1 MNQDNIQDIYK
12 LSPIQQGMLFHNLYT
27 PASGVYF
34 EQFSWA
40 APDLDIEAFERAWQQ
55 AVDRH
60 PILRTSF
67 FWEDLDEPLQ
77 LVHRRVT
84 LPIERYSW
92 IELSP
97 EEQAERLPQFLRDD
111 RARGFELSQ
120 APLMRLSL
128 IQLDQRNY
136 QITWSYHHLLLDGWS
151 VALLMEEVFAIYNAL
166 RKGETPRVPRRRP
179 YRDYVQWLS
188 KQDSSAAEEFWR
200 DMLRGFSTPTRMR
213 LERVARPPAPDGQ
226 DYTFRQVALP
236 QPATEAL
243 QALARQERITLNTI
257 VQGAWAI
264 LLSRHSGDNDLVYG
278 VTVAGRPPE
287 LTGFE
292 SMIGVFINTLPIRVK
307 ITPDRSLREWLKD
320 LNQQQ
325 VMLRQHEHTPLAEV
339 QGWSDVPRG
348 TPLFETIVV
357 FENYPIDTFGR
368 QGNGQVF
375 QRTNY
380 PLTLLIEPAE
390 ELMLRLS
397 YETQRFDEATID
409 GLLERLQIVLQNM
422 VSQLDD
428 PVTEVELL
436 TPPERHTLLTTWNV
450 TETAFP
456 LDESFHSL
464 FETQAARTPEA
475 IAVSYADQQL
485 TYAEL
490 NRRANRLA
498 RQLVARG
505 VGPDVVVALL
515 AERGPDLLTAILAVF
530 KAGGAYLP
538 LDPHHPAQRHIQ
550 ILNQSAS
557 PVVLATDPFVDSLTE
572 AIAEL
577 PDESRPALLRLT
589 ELLDA
594 PQPDENLPPRASAR
608 NLAYVIYTS
617 GSTGVPKGAMIEQR
631 GMLNHL
637 WAKITELQLTDA
649 DRVAQTA
656 SQCFDIS
663 VWQFLAALLVGGT
676 VQIFPDEVAFDP
688 HLLLQQV
695 AQARI
700 TILETVPSL
709 LRAMLDDA
717 GAGTRQQPDLA
728 ALRWLI
734 PTGEALPPDLGH
746 QWLSRY
752 PTIPLL
758 NAYGPTECSDDVT
771 HYRLTTPPAD
781 DLLNMPIGRPVANM
795 RLYILDDRLKPAPVG
810 VIGELYVGG
819 IGVGRGYLNDPRRTA
834 EVFVPDPFADTTSD
848 QAAGARLYKTGDLA
862 HYLPDGNIVFLG
874 RVDYQV
880 KLRGFRIELGEIE
893 SVLRQYPEVHD
904 AIVVARADSLGDTR
918 LVAYVVGEQKNKETK
933 EQSTTDSPSPTAVG
947 EGGVERSETG
957 VRASE
962 GLFTNQDDGLAGLS
976 LLDALESDTWLG
988 EPGGTTA
995 TIEPDALRAF
1005 MQERLPEYMIP
1016 SAFVTLPALP
1026 LTPNGKVDRKAL
1038 PAPDLSRSE
1047 LDPALSRP
1055 RTPTEEVVA
1064 AIWQRVLGIEQ
1075 VGIHDSFFSL
1085 GGHSLLATQILSRV
1099 RETFQVELALSN
1111 LFNTPTVTGM
1121 AEQIDRAQQTA
1132 RGLQVPPIVPV
1143 PRTGDL
1149 PISYA
1154 QQRLWFLHQI
1164 DPSSPTYNIPSAVML
1179 RGDVDLRALE
1189 RSLDAIVRRHE
1200 VLRTTFHL
1208 VNGQPVQ
1215 RIVPDLRLTLPVIDL
1230 TDLPSDEQQARTW
1243 QIARE
1248 EARRPFDLQHGPVVR
1263 GTLIKQGEQAFV
1275 LLVTMHHI
1283 VSDGWS
1289 TGVLIREMAVFYK
1302 AFSDGQTPEQSP
1314 LPPLSIQYADYAV
1327 WQRQWLAPGVPDGVL
1342 ETQQQY
1348 WKQQLSGSLPA
1359 LDLPTDYPRPATQTQ
1374 RGAKALVRFP
1384 KALIDE
1390 LTSISRSAG
1399 ATLFMTLLSGLNA
1412 LLYRYTGQTDILIG
1426 TPIANRHHGS
1436 VEGLIGMFV
1445 NTLVLRTDL
1454 SGNPTFEDLL
1464 VRVRDVAL
1472 EAYGHQDLPFE
1483 QVVELV
1489 EPERDLSRT
1498 PLFQVMFVLQ
1508 NAPMPGL
1515 ELGNLSMLPVEVDN
1529 KTAKFD
1535 ISFDLTEIDDGIIGF
1550 VEYNTDLFAP
1560 TTIERMIQ
1568 HFQQLLESIAGN
1580 PEQRIG
1586 RVPLLTDAERHTL
1599 LNEWSATAAPVA
1611 ETLTLPALFA
1621 AQAVRTPD
1629 AIAVVFGDQPL
1640 TYRELDRR
1648 ASQLA
1653 HYLRAHG
1660 VRPETRVGV
1669 CLDRSLHVPIAL
1681 LGIAKAGGVFVPLD
1695 PSHPAERLR
1704 FIVDDAEI
1712 ALLVTQQLAAPL
1724 PELESNRLRVVQLDA
1739 DWSAIADRPA
1749 TQPDVAISP
1758 DNLAYLIYTSGSTG
1772 RPKGV
1777 LVTHR
1782 GLGNLA
1788 AVQRQAF
1795 ALDGESRVLQFAS
1808 LSFDAAISEIFVTLL
1823 AGAALHLAPQD
1834 ALLPGPALLH
1844 TLEQQAITVVTLPP
1858 SVLAVLPDAELPALR
1873 TIVSAGEAC
1882 PPGVVEHWQV
1892 SIDGHERRFVN
1903 AYGPTENTVCATYAL
1918 LSSDEPVTIGR
1929 PIAGTR
1935 AYILDSLGQPVPV
1948 GARGELVIGGVGV
1961 ARGYLNRP
1969 DQTAEKFI
1977 PDPFSSEPGAR
1988 LYRTG
1993 DLARWLPD
2001 GRIEYLG
2008 RIDQQVKLRG
2018 FRIELGEIEAVLRDH
2033 PLVREAAVT
2042 LRDDTRLVAYVVK
2055 QNREPRTKNQTENRE
2070 PRTKNLEDGTDPTL
2084 SPSPVATE
2092 AEAGRGSGQGPGVRA
2107 SEGLISTLRQ
2117 HLQDHLPSYM
2127 IPAAFVQLDALP
2139 LTPSGKLDRRALPA
2153 PEKRAG
2159 AEQSYVAPRTEL
2171 ERQLVGI
2178 WQELLQVEHV
2188 GINDNF
2194 FDLGGHS
2201 LTIVQLHSACQTLI
2215 GRDIPMVDLFKYPTI
2230 SALAAYLSQEQPA
2243 PAAGDAA
2250 IDRVGTRRESTR
2262 RQQERRQQ
2270 HRAARRHKVGEN
2282 D

>member
-27 PASGVYF
+27 PASAVYF

-92 IELSP
+92 VELSP
-97 EEQAERLPQFLRDD
+97 EEQAARLPQFLRDD

-151 VALLMEEVFAIYNAL
+151 VALLMEEVFAIYSAL

-213 LERVARPPAPDGQ
+213 LERGARPPAADGQ
-226 DYTFRQVALP
+226 DYTSRQVALP
-236 QPATEAL
+236 QAATEAL

-257 VQGAWAI
+257 VQGAWAL

-292 SMIGVFINTLPIRVK
+292 RMIGVFINTLPIRVK
-307 ITPDRSLREWLKD
+307 ITPDRTLREWLKD

-325 VMLRQHEHTPLAEV
+325 VLLRQHEHTPLAEV

-380 PLTLLIEPAE
+380 PLTLLVEPAE
-390 ELMLRLS
+390 ELLLRLS

-422 VSQLDD
+422 VDQLDD
-428 PVTEVELL
+428 AVTEVELL
-436 TPPERHTLLTTWNV
+436 TAAERHTLLTTWNATDV
-450 TETAFP
+450 TFP

-475 IAVSYADQQL
+475 IAVSYAEQQL

-498 RQLVARG
+498 RQLVAQG

-515 AERGPDLLTAILAVF
+515 ADRGPDLLTAILAVF

-550 ILNQSAS
+550 ILTQSAS
-557 PVVLATDPFVDSLTE
+557 PVVLVADPFVDALTQ
-572 AIAEL
+572 AVAEL
-577 PDESRPALLRLT
+577 PDESRPTLLRLD
-589 ELLDA
+589 ELLSV
-594 PQPDENLPPRASAR
+594 PQADENLPPRSSAR

-637 WAKITELQLTDA
+637 WAKIAELQLSDA

-663 VWQFLAALLVGGT
+663 VWQFLAALLVGGQ

-688 HLLLQQV
+688 HLLLQHV

-717 GAGTRQQPDLA
+717 GDGTREQPDLA

-734 PTGEALPPDLGH
+734 PTGEALPPDLSH

-771 HYRLTTPPAD
+771 HYRLTTPPAE

-795 RLYILDDRLKPAPVG
+795 RLYILDDRLQPAPVG
-810 VIGELYVGG
+810 IIGELYIGG

-834 EVFVPDPFADTTSD
+834 AQFVPDPFAGTTSD
-848 QAAGARLYKTGDLA
+848 QATGARLYKTGDLA

-904 AIVVARADSLGDTR
+904 AIVVAREDSLGDTR
-918 LVAYVVGEQKNKETK
+918 LVAYVVGEQKNKGTK
-933 EQSTTDSPSPTAVG
+933 EQHPEGTREQRTKNREQEPEADTTPPSPVATG
-947 EGGVERSETG
+947 EGGWG
-957 VRASE
+957 DE
-962 GLFTNQDDGLAGLS
+962 GLFTNLGEGLASLS

-988 EPGGTTA
+988 EPAGATA
-995 TIEPDALRAF
+995 AIEPDALRSF

-1047 LDPALSRP
+1047 LDSALSRP

-1121 AEQIDRAQQTA
+1121 AEQIDRAKQTA
-1132 RGLQVPPIVPV
+1132 HGLQVPPIVPV

-1200 VLRTTFHL
+1200 ALRTTFHL

-1215 RIVPDLRLTLPVIDL
+1215 RVVPDISLTLPVIDL
-1230 TDLPSDEQQARTW
+1230 SDLPSDEQQARTW
-1243 QIARE
+1243 QFARE

-1263 GTLIKQGEQAFV
+1263 AALIKQGEQAFV

-1314 LPPLSIQYADYAV
+1314 LPPLPIQYADYAV
-1327 WQRQWLAPGVPDGVL
+1327 WQRQWLAPGAPDGVL
-1342 ETQQQY
+1342 ETQQHY

-1374 RGAKALVRFP
+1374 RGAKAIVRFP
-1384 KALIDE
+1384 KALIDD

-1399 ATLFMTLLSGLNA
+1399 ATLFMTLLSGLNT

-1454 SGNPTFEDLL
+1454 AGNPSFEDLL
-1464 VRVRDVAL
+1464 GRVRDVAL
-1472 EAYGHQDLPFE
+1472 GAYGHQDLPFE

-1508 NAPMPGL
+1508 NAPMPGP

-1550 VEYNTDLFAP
+1550 VEYNTDLFAL
-1560 TTIERMIQ
+1560 TTIERLIQ

-1599 LNEWSATAAPVA
+1599 LAEWSTIAAPVT
-1611 ETLTLPALFA
+1611 ETLPLPALFA
-1621 AQAVRTPD
+1621 AQAARTPD
-1629 AIAVVFGDQPL
+1629 TIAVVFGDQRL

-1648 ASQLA
+1648 SNQLA
-1653 HYLRAHG
+1653 HYLRAQG
-1660 VRPETRVGV
+1660 LRPETRVGV
-1669 CLDRSLHVPIAL
+1669 CLERSLHVPIAL

-1724 PELESNRLRVVQLDA
+1724 PELGNSRLRMVRLDA
-1739 DWSAIADRPA
+1739 DWPAIADQPV
-1749 TQPDVAISP
+1749 TQPDVALSP
-1758 DNLAYLIYTSGSTG
+1758 DNLAYIIYTSGSTG

-1844 TLEQQAITVVTLPP
+1844 TLEQQAITTVTLPP

-1882 PPGVVEHWQV
+1882 PPDVVERWQV
-1892 SIDGHERRFVN
+1892 SPSGHERRFVN
-1903 AYGPTENTVCATYAL
+1903 AYGPTETTVCATYAL
-1918 LSSDEPVTIGR
+1918 LASDEPVTIGR
-1929 PIAGTR
+1929 PIAGAR

-1948 GARGELVIGGVGV
+1948 GARGELVIGGVGL
-1961 ARGYLNRP
+1961 ARGYLSRP
-1969 DQTAEKFI
+1969 DQTAERFV
-1977 PDPFSSEPGAR
+1977 PDPFGDEPGAR

-1993 DLARWLPD
+1993 DLARWLAD

-2008 RIDQQVKLRG
+2008 RLDDQVKLRG
-2018 FRIELGEIEAVLRDH
+2018 FRIELGEIESVLRDH

-2042 LRDDTRLVAYVVK
+2042 LRDDTRLVAYVVGE
-2055 QNREPRTKNQTENRE
+2055 QKNKEQRNKEQPELAT
-2070 PRTKNLEDGTDPTL
+2070 P
-2084 SPSPVATE
+2084 PSPVATGE
-2092 AEAGRGSGQGPGVRA
+2092 GGWGDEGLSTG
-2107 SEGLISTLRQ
+2107 EGLISTLRQ
-2117 HLQDHLPSYM
+2117 HLQAHLPSYM

-2171 ERQLVGI
+2171 ERRLAEI

-2215 GRDIPMVDLFKYPTI
+2215 ERDIPMVDLFKYPTI

-2243 PAAGDAA
+2243 PAVGDAR

-2270 HRAARRHKVGEN
+2270 HRAARRHKVGE
-2282 D
+2282 DD